1 MNLRSKNKISAS
13 FNMSSMT
20 DIVFLL
26 LIFFMLTSTLV
37 SSNVLDLLLPSSKSQ
52 AIEKQVT
59 SIEIKDLTNNEVL
72 YHVNGNEIEFKNIE
86 DKLLSIFKKQNDKS
100 IVLYVDE
107 SVAVNHVVKI
117 LEIGS
122 RNKFKIVLATDPS

>member
-1 MNLRSKNKISAS
+1 MK
-13 FNMSSMT
+13 
-20 DIVFLL
+20 
-26 LIFFMLTSTLV
+26 
-37 SSNVLDLLLPSSKSQ
+37 
-52 AIEKQVT
+52 KQVT

-72 YHVNGNEIEFKNIE
+72 YHINGNEIELENIE

-100 IVLYVDE
+100 IVLYVDK

-117 LEIGS
+117 LEIGN